1 MREILFKA
9 KRLSDGEWVE
19 GSYVYANNRLNVG
32 KSYILPGM
40 SDFSYGDNGNR
51 IRIGCFVEVAPSTVC
66 EYTGLIDKNEKKI
79 FEGDILKIAK
89 CSDGFGGYY
98 SPPLEYPVNV
108 VVKWD
113 MCAWMWETLG
123 GEKYYLGF
131 PDAWCHYECEII
143 GSIHDGEG
151 GQHEQ

>member
-66 EYTGLIDKNEKKI
+66 EYTGMTDKNGTKI
-79 FEGDILKIAK
+79 FEGDIIHWTNWNGEQKEA
-89 CSDGFGGYY
+89 
-98 SPPLEYPVNV
+98 PVCYDQEWNRFCV
-108 VVKWD
+108 WLNGAESMGVNIHLSTSGIEV
-113 MCAWMWETLG
+113 
-123 GEKYYLGF
+123 
-131 PDAWCHYECEII
+131 I

-151 GQHEQ
+151 YDDD